1 MKGYIVHSTHP
12 DTPSIGFI
20 YIGCVDDVCL
30 LHMFATFAPLLTSEC
45 WVCLSAG
52 YPFLLHPSSGS
63 LLQHPIS
70 VVTWPQVSKK
80 SMVFACI
87 YPETNFFAPRNL
99 HLPTIEYQ
107 GVLHAFAV
115 CFRDDILSLCF
126 GKTWGVEVLSDLL
139 HRSAEICHIE
149 TPRGRKSSELQ
160 GILKMVPWLK
170 RLEIVLY
177 RWH

>member
-1 MKGYIVHSTHP
+1 MM
-12 DTPSIGFI
+12 
-20 YIGCVDDVCL
+20 CVFY
-30 LHMFATFAPLLTSEC
+30 MFATFTPLLTSEC

-70 VVTWPQVSKK
+70 VVTWPQGSKK

-87 YPETNFFAPRNL
+87 YPETNFFASRNFIFQPL
-99 HLPTIEYQ
+99 SFREFCMLLLFVY
-107 GVLHAFAV
+107 V

-170 RLEIVLY
+170 RLEIVQMASE
-177 RWH
+177 